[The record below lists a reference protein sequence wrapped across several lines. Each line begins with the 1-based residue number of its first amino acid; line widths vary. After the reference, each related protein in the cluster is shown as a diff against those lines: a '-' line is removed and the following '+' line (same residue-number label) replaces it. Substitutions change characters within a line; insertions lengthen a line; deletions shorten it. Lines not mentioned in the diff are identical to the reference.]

1 MKKSLLLLVGCALLS
16 TNLTF
21 AQWSSKNKIQGNGN
35 IVSEKR
41 TTTDYDAIAVSGF
54 FDVELVSGKEGDIT
68 VKGEEN
74 LIPFLKIEV
83 VNNILKISSEKNKYL
98 STSKGK
104 QILISVPF
112 EEINKISLT
121 GSGDV
126 NTKKTINSNSLS
138 VQLTGSG
145 DINLEVASNSVA
157 IDVTGSGDVT
167 ISGTTEELNTAL
179 NGSGDIDTSKL
190 KAKNVHAAVSGSGDT
205 TVFCSDNLHARVS
218 GSGDIQYKGDPKKK
232 DTKVSGSG
240 SISKS

>member
-1 MKKSLLLLVGCALLS
+1 MKKTLLLLVSCALFS
-16 TNLTF
+16 SNLTF
-21 AQWSSKNKIQGNGN
+21 AQWSGKNKIQGNGTV
-35 IVSEKR
+35 VSEKR
-41 TTTDYDAIAVSGF
+41 VTMDYDAIAVSGF

-74 LIPFLKIEV
+74 LLPFLKIEV
-83 VNNILKISSEKNKYL
+83 INKVLKISSEKNKYL

-104 QILISVPF
+104 KILISVPF
-112 EEINKISLT
+112 EEINKVSLT

-126 NTKKTINSNSLS
+126 LTKKTIKSNSFS

-145 DINLEVASNSVA
+145 DVILEVESNSVE
-157 IDVTGSGDVT
+157 IDLTGSGDINIT
-167 ISGTTEELNTAL
+167 GTTEELTTNL

-190 KAKNVHAAVSGSGDT
+190 KAKNVHAAVAGSGDT
-205 TVFCSDNLHARVS
+205 TVYCIDNLHARVS